1 MNYYEL
7 LGVSSNAS
15 SEEIKIAYKKQMKK
29 WHPDINKDSEAISMS
44 MKINEAKDV
53 LLDEIKRKE
62 YDELLKYKEDKVYE
76 KYVNKKTSSYN
87 YNEPYM
93 ITKWEYFKE
102 YLKSDNVSF
111 LKKVLSVLFVF
122 LESLLCFTLKW
133 FVIILAFI
141 CFSLG
146 DIISMIFSYAFPII
160 GILVLFLIYQFVST
174 SNNDLNVNR
183 FSQLSFLIAIVFIY
197 FSSYVFII
205 LGKKLI
211 SQKVFNF
218 LYNKLDIYLFKKAVF
233 YR

>member
-1 MNYYEL
+1 
-7 LGVSSNAS
+7 
-15 SEEIKIAYKKQMKK
+15 
-29 WHPDINKDSEAISMS
+29 
-44 MKINEAKDV
+44 
-53 LLDEIKRKE
+53 
-62 YDELLKYKEDKVYE
+62 
-76 KYVNKKTSSYN
+76 
-87 YNEPYM
+87 
-93 ITKWEYFKE
+93 
-102 YLKSDNVSF
+102 
-111 LKKVLSVLFVF
+111 
-122 LESLLCFTLKW
+122 
-133 FVIILAFI
+133 
-141 CFSLG
+141 
-146 DIISMIFSYAFPII
+146 MIFSYAFPII